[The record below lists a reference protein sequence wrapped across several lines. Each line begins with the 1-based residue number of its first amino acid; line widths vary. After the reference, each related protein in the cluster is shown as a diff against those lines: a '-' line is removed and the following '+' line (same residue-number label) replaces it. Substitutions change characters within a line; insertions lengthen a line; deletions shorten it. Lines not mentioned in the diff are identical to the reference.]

1 MSTPGTGSD
10 PMEREIDELRRLSLT
25 GGGDSRGWKFNRDE
39 LYERREE
46 AVGEAPVPRVAAL
59 VLSYQGRDVTL
70 GALES
75 LTRQDYP
82 ACDLAVIDNGST
94 DGTAEA
100 VAAAR
105 PGVAVLRAAENRGPV
120 GGVNLGLAW
129 ARAGGYDYALVL
141 NNDIEADPGL
151 VGALVAAAEADPTIG
166 CVGPKAYY
174 YRERDRIWSAGGRI
188 RFREAVTAEAGE
200 GEVDRGQWDRDR
212 EVGYVNG
219 CAMLI
224 RRAALEAAG
233 PWDPL
238 YFLGVE
244 DADFCLRVRRAGY
257 RCWYAHRAR
266 LWHMVAR
273 TAGGYKPARTF
284 NTGRNTALFVRR
296 WGSPRQKLRAA
307 LAAIAS
313 LPLAFL
319 RELPRRNTAAVT
331 AKARGFF
338 AGLREPLP
346 PPPRW
351 DRPGDWS
358 PPAAGP
364 VPAAPGAAGAR

>member
-1 MSTPGTGSD
+1 MPS
-10 PMEREIDELRRLSLT
+10 ERMDIVRDTEDRRSLRTS
-25 GGGDSRGWKFNRDE
+25 
-39 LYERREE
+39 
-46 AVGEAPVPRVAAL
+46 VAAL

-70 GALES
+70 QALES
-75 LTRQDYP
+75 LTRQDH
-82 ACDLAVIDNGST
+82 AECDVVVVDNGST
-94 DGTAEA
+94 DGTAGA
-100 VAAAR
+100 VAAAF
-105 PGVAVLRAAENRGPV
+105 PEVTVLRAAENRGPAR
-120 GGVNLGLAW
+120 GVNLGLAW
-129 ARAGGYDYALVL
+129 TRERGYDYALVL
-141 NNDIEADPGL
+141 NNDIEVDPGF
-151 VGALVAAAEADPTIG
+151 VTALVAAAEADPQAG

-174 YRERDRIWSAGGRI
+174 FWERERIWSAGGKI
-188 RFREAVTAEAGE
+188 RFREAVTAEIGE

-257 RCWYAHRAR
+257 RCLYAHRAR

-273 TAGGYKPARTF
+273 TAGGYKPGRTF
-284 NTGRNTALFVRR
+284 HTGRNTALFVRR
-296 WGSPRQKLRAA
+296 WGTPLGKLTSALAA
-307 LAAIAS
+307 LAS
-313 LPLAFL
+313 LPVAFL
-319 RELPRRNTAAVT
+319 RELPRRNAAAVT
-331 AKARGFF
+331 AKARGFL

-351 DRPGDWS
+351 DEPGDWC
-358 PPAAGP
+358 
-364 VPAAPGAAGAR
+364 AAPAVEGPGGSSASRAREAVRAR

>member
-1 MSTPGTGSD
+1 MDRAS
-10 PMEREIDELRRLSLT
+10 
-25 GGGDSRGWKFNRDE
+25 
-39 LYERREE
+39 
-46 AVGEAPVPRVAAL
+46 VPRVAAL

-70 GALES
+70 QALES
-75 LTRQDYP
+75 LTRQDGP
-82 ACDLAVIDNGST
+82 ERGGPRCDVVVIDNGST

-100 VAAAR
+100 VAAAY
-105 PGVAVLRAAENRGPV
+105 PEVTVLCAGENRGPAR
-120 GGVNLGLAW
+120 GVNLGLAW
-129 ARAGGYDYALVL
+129 AREHGHDYALVL

-151 VGALVAAAEADPTIG
+151 IAALVAAAEADPRAG
-166 CVGPKAYY
+166 CVGPKAFYY
-174 YRERDRIWSAGGRI
+174 WERERIWSAGGKL
-188 RFREAVTAEAGE
+188 RFREAVTAEVGE

-257 RCWYAHRAR
+257 RCLYAHRAR

-284 NTGRNTALFVRR
+284 HTGRNTALFVRR
-296 WGSPRQKLRAA
+296 WGSPLQKLASALAA
-307 LAAIAS
+307 LAA
-313 LPLAFL
+313 LPVALL
-319 RELPRRNTAAVT
+319 RELPRKNAAAVT
-331 AKARGFF
+331 AKARGFWT
-338 AGLREPLP
+338 GLREPLP

-351 DRPGDWS
+351 DEPGDWCAA
-358 PPAAGP
+358 PAAAAASGDGGR
-364 VPAAPGAAGAR
+364 PAREAAGVR